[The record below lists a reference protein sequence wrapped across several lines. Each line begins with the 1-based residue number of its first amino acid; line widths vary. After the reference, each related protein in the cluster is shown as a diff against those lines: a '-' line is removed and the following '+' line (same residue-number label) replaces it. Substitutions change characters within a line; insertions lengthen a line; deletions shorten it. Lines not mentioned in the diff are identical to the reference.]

1 MLVNPNFIINRPQAI
16 QHNAIQGKTLMHLD
30 ENKGLD
36 LLGVISK
43 KDRDQ
48 MEKKRH
54 TILDMNKKNP

>member
-1 MLVNPNFIINRPQAI
+1 M
-16 QHNAIQGKTLMHLD
+16 GSEEK
-30 ENKGLD
+30 KGLD

-54 TILDMNKKNP
+54 TILDMNRNNTSQISS

>member
-1 MLVNPNFIINRPQAI
+1 M
-16 QHNAIQGKTLMHLD
+16 GLD

-54 TILDMNKKNP
+54 TILDMNRSNPSQNAS